1 MLAGGAGFFLGLL
14 SVKELIRGG
23 IVLFELH
30 IALKPEIRFK
40 ILLEI
45 MFLPPG
51 PSCPKTSNVFQT
63 FILNSLS

>member
-1 MLAGGAGFFLGLL
+1 MYVLVCTSSLETL
-14 SVKELIRGG
+14 ELIRGG

-63 FILNSLS
+63 FILKSPPRE